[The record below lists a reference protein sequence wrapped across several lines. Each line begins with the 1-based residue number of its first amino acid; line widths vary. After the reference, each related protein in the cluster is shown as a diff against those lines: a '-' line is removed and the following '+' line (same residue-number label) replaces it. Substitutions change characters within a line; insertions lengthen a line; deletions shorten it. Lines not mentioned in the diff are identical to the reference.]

1 MNLFSKKTKIQ
12 TYKLRKQLHL
22 LLIFLLFFI
31 EFTIKNDPII
41 WSSCLLSF
49 LLQII
54 MLVLEKRFSNV
65 KMKFIKEYVYMLM
78 NIGMVCIISIS
89 QVKEEDLM
97 MIFFKIL
104 LLQSFFV
111 KIYQKVTSK
120 VFSCFLMIIL
130 IFFVSTKLKPLD
142 YPYFGLLFLILL
154 ISTLK
159 PKKKKKMFMQ
169 PTSLQETAKEILF
182 TAEDLNQLISGSHD
196 YFVFLSTNNDVIFI
210 SEHLFKILEKNEIHF
225 SHFLEFFEG
234 LSAENKNVVE
244 NLNSI
249 MEKKESINFNHRFKL
264 GNENIQKTSII
275 PLSSKV
281 LIKFTSSYSS
291 LAMITEGYS
300 KTISFVAHEFRTPL
314 NCVINMLQAL
324 ELEVD
329 KKLSLSFIAPAL
341 TSTKFLINMVNDLLD
356 NALLENG
363 TFKLVPTEFDLEV
376 LLADTMQIIALQA
389 KRRGVELKFGFEKC
403 GKRIKND
410 PNRVRQVVTNL
421 LSNTLLKSIKLYAI

>member
-1 MNLFSKKTKIQ
+1 
-12 TYKLRKQLHL
+12 
-22 LLIFLLFFI
+22 
-31 EFTIKNDPII
+31 
-41 WSSCLLSF
+41 
-49 LLQII
+49 
-54 MLVLEKRFSNV
+54 
-65 KMKFIKEYVYMLM
+65 
-78 NIGMVCIISIS
+78 
-89 QVKEEDLM
+89 
-97 MIFFKIL
+97 
-104 LLQSFFV
+104 
-111 KIYQKVTSK
+111 
-120 VFSCFLMIIL
+120 
-130 IFFVSTKLKPLD
+130 
-142 YPYFGLLFLILL
+142 
-154 ISTLK
+154 
-159 PKKKKKMFMQ
+159 MQ